1 MMTSHKMHRNATMLV
16 VFQRRYLKEWDIQRK
31 APSSQPETTVS
42 FGHIRPYQH
51 GVAGDVE
58 MQMQDTF
65 EIRLWWKNDGT
76 AHLVL
81 YK

>member
-1 MMTSHKMHRNATMLV
+1 MMMTSHKMHRNATTLV

-58 MQMQDTF
+58 MQM
-65 EIRLWWKNDGT
+65 
-76 AHLVL
+76 
-81 YK
+81 